1 MRLPQERILDLGCG
15 SGELTLAALL
25 PAVQPNGSIVGF
37 DASPDLLAKA
47 RSNAASSPLSDNTS
61 APVTW
66 IEGDGHDLEK
76 SEEKGGFDAVFS
88 NAALHWM
95 KRDPAQVVRGVY
107 GLLKPGGRFVGEVCG
122 DNSCTLTL
130 DRDQRL
136 MLRTETDGWR
146 DEHDWRPV
154 GSAHGAGRARR

>member
-15 SGELTLAALL
+15 SGELTLSALL

-47 RSNAASSPLSDNTS
+47 RSNAASFPLSDSTT
-61 APVTW
+61 APATW

-76 SEEKGGFDAVFS
+76 LEEKEAFDAVFS

-107 GLLKPGGRFVGEVCG
+107 GLLKSGGRFVGEVCG
-122 DNSCTLTL
+122 DQAVLVHE
-130 DRDQRL
+130 
-136 MLRTETDGWR
+136 TEIKD
-146 DEHDWRPV
+146 
-154 GSAHGAGRARR
+154 